1 MIRRGSLS
9 AKVYRAV
16 HSRDPHGDPIDTDG
30 NVIRLEGNDGY
41 IGTVH
46 GLIMGGQAPY
56 SQLDRQESSNTTG
69 QIGIPNKN
77 TIKVQFGDRL
87 VVNGV
92 KYKVTSKGMWDYPQL
107 MSGTPPE
114 FHWVTV
120 DATIN

>member
-16 HSRDPHGDPIDTDG
+16 HSRDPHGDPIDADG
-30 NVIRLEGNDGY
+30 NVTRLEGNDGY
-41 IGTVH
+41 IGTVY

-107 MSGTPPE
+107 MSGTRPE